1 MSGAGGG
8 RRWLAGGALVSIAA
22 IVTAFFAGMF
32 VRSPWAQASANAEAD
47 PLVTVAAAE
56 RDFTPPR
63 PVVTGSL
70 SAGREV
76 ILDLPAGQD
85 TAVITQAFVKAGSSV
100 SSGTALVEISG
111 RPVLALDLPFG
122 LYRSITPGD
131 RGSDVI
137 AVQKALSD
145 LKLYPRGGIDGIYGT
160 ATSRAVEAL
169 YAAARVSPPTPD
181 PERTARLRAA
191 QDALRASSAKPGS
204 SQLLKLARAR
214 DLAAAAA
221 ATPLPANEIVALR
234 GNDLRLVNVPR
245 VGTVLAGDPAP
256 TLRLRGGTPSVTGRV
271 SVLDAEAYADGTK
284 VSISSLATDREPL
297 RGTVI
302 GRSEFR
308 SDDPA
313 GYDLRVEVSGSVT
326 GWEDDAKVA
335 MEPAGP
341 EEAITALGVPLTA
354 LREDA
359 EGSFVWVKVSDETV
373 RRVGIEVG
381 AERDGFVAVAS
392 GELATGDLVVVAGR

>member
-1 MSGAGGG
+1 MGQKVNPIGLRLALNKNWSSRWFAAKANYGDWLHEDLKIRKFIKKNFKHAGISKIMIERYSNNVRVTILAARPGLLIGRKGAELETL
-8 RRWLAGGALVSIAA
+8 RES
-22 IVTAFFAGMF
+22 
-32 VRSPWAQASANAEAD
+32 
-47 PLVTVAAAE
+47 VAK
-56 RDFTPPR
+56 
-63 PVVTGSL
+63 L
-70 SAGREV
+70 LKGREV

-111 RPVLALDLPFG
+111 RPVPALDLPFG

-284 VSISSLATDREPL
+284 VSISLPLPATKA
-297 RGTVI
+297 
-302 GRSEFR
+302 SE
-308 SDDPA
+308 SVPPA
-313 GYDLRVEVSGSVT
+313 
-326 GWEDDAKVA
+326 
-335 MEPAGP
+335 
-341 EEAITALGVPLTA
+341 
-354 LREDA
+354 
-359 EGSFVWVKVSDETV
+359 
-373 RRVGIEVG
+373 
-381 AERDGFVAVAS
+381 
-392 GELATGDLVVVAGR
+392 